1 MVDPRQKLDE
11 LRKANGWS
19 QSKLARELGI
29 SETAVYNWYNEKN
42 AMPTVWTLH
51 DACELFGITMVD
63 LFAETDTDEKNL
75 TQNEI
80 HLLEMFRKLSPA
92 LQQSV
97 LSVVKNIADAAE
109 KQG

>member
-1 MVDPRQKLDE
+1 MVDPRQKIDE

-19 QSKLARELGI
+19 HSKLARELGI

-42 AMPTVWTLH
+42 AMPTVWTLQ

-63 LFAETDTDEKNL
+63 LFAETDTDKKNL

-92 LQQSV
+92 L
-97 LSVVKNIADAAE
+97 
-109 KQG
+109 

>member
-1 MVDPRQKLDE
+1 MVDPRLVIE
-11 LRKANGWS
+11 RLRIEKGWS
-19 QSKLARELGI
+19 RAKLADRLGI
-29 SETAVYNWYNEKN
+29 SVTAVNNWYNEKN
-42 AMPTVWTLH
+42 AMPTVWTLQ

-75 TQNEI
+75 TQKEI

>member
-1 MVDPRQKLDE
+1 MVDPRLVIE
-11 LRKANGWS
+11 RLRIEKGWS
-19 QSKLARELGI
+19 RAKLADRLGI
-29 SETAVYNWYNEKN
+29 SVTAVNNWYNEKN
-42 AMPTVWTLH
+42 AMPTVWTLQ

-63 LFAETDTDEKNL
+63 LFAEKNL